1 MPPIIEVQKLFKVA
15 VDNGNRVIE
24 IDIGM
29 HDVDDRIA
37 DIAVNHLQVATLMTP
52 ADGAD
57 GADVKQPEL
66 VQPKPKRGKGA
77 KDVAVSNEGTSQT

>member
-57 GADVKQPEL
+57 VKQPEL